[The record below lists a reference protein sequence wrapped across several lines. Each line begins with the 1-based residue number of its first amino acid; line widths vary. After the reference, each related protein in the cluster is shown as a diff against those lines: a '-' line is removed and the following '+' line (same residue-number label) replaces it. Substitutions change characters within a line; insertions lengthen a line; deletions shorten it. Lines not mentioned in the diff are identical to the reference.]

1 MSSNYIKLK
10 DEIKIEESSPEE
22 HGDTKLQH
30 RYYGGHGCY
39 GGGWPYY
46 GGGYYGGF
54 GGYYGGYYGDYNY
67 YSKDKHRSDGVSLKS
82 KKGDKPKTQD
92 INGVFP
98 RSEISIIASIIN
110 HYRSMHS
117 VGNLV
122 EDKSI
127 SKDSQDWANYLMNT
141 SSFKHSG
148 NPAYGENLAYF
159 KGYKLDSID
168 LIQKSIELW
177 YKEIEKY
184 DFDNPGFSSET
195 GHFTTLVWKN
205 SQSFGIGYAY
215 NKDTDES
222 YVVFNTY
229 KPGNYIGEFK
239 DNVLPQIEIKIPVV
253 PVVPAVPAGDQVKF
267 NIFKQKTLGDLQE
280 FLGQIYIGSSRRFL
294 IDKLQRIIKSI
305 QNTK

>member
-184 DFDNPGFSSET
+184 DLDLKSPYLYYSNSKTGDDFVSRNYNEKLLLMKLFS
-195 GHFTTLVWKN
+195 
-205 SQSFGIGYAY
+205 
-215 NKDTDES
+215 
-222 YVVFNTY
+222 
-229 KPGNYIGEFK
+229 
-239 DNVLPQIEIKIPVV
+239 
-253 PVVPAVPAGDQVKF
+253 
-267 NIFKQKTLGDLQE
+267 FKQ
-280 FLGQIYIGSSRRFL
+280 
-294 IDKLQRIIKSI
+294 
-305 QNTK
+305 